1 MYHLF
6 NPENKFWN
14 FIGKITDVACMGILW
29 ALVSLP
35 VFTIGATTTAFYDFA
50 LHQVNDREGKILKSF
65 FTSFKAHFGRATLLW
80 LIELAGIAFFALDL
94 WAAWNFFL
102 ANGGVAG
109 IVLLGFCACIA
120 LIFLSCLMYVYPLLA
135 AFDFR
140 LKKILRDSFIMAMGN
155 LHVTITLFVMTALVC
170 VLIYYVSGLFFFW
183 IGLYIFFSAYFIT
196 GVFLKYVRDPEEDET
211 GKEQREE

>member
-14 FIGKITDVACMGILW
+14 FIAKITDAACMSILW

-35 VFTIGATTTAFYDFA
+35 LFTIGAATTAFYDFS

-65 FTSFKAHFGRATLLW
+65 FGSFRAHFGRATLLW
-80 LIELAGIAFFALDL
+80 LTELAGIAFFALDL
-94 WAAWNFFL
+94 WAAWNFYL
-102 ANGGVAG
+102 TKGGVIG
-109 IVLLGFCACIA
+109 IALMGFCACFA
-120 LIFLSCLMYVYPLLA
+120 LIFLSCVRYVYPLLA
-135 AFDFR
+135 AFNFN

-183 IGLYIFFSAYFIT
+183 IGLYIFFSSYFIT
-196 GVFLKYVRDPEEDET
+196 GVFLKYVRDPEEEA
-211 GKEQREE
+211 GKEQLEE

>member
-14 FIGKITDVACMGILW
+14 FIAKITDAACMSILW

-35 VFTIGATTTAFYDFA
+35 LFTIGAATTAFYDFS

-65 FTSFKAHFGRATLLW
+65 FGSFRAHFGRATLLW
-80 LIELAGIAFFALDL
+80 LTELAGIAFFALDL
-94 WAAWNFFL
+94 WAAWNFYL
-102 ANGGVAG
+102 TKGGVIG
-109 IVLLGFCACIA
+109 IALMGFCACFA
-120 LIFLSCLMYVYPLLA
+120 LIFLSCVMYIYPLLA
-135 AFDFR
+135 AFNFN

-183 IGLYIFFSAYFIT
+183 IGLYIFFSSYFIT
-196 GVFLKYVRDPEEDET
+196 GVFLKYVRDPEEGA
-211 GKEQREE
+211 GKEQLEE

>member
-14 FIGKITDVACMGILW
+14 FIAKITDAACMSILW
-29 ALVSLP
+29 ALASLP
-35 VFTIGATTTAFYDFA
+35 LFTIGAATTAFYDFS

-65 FTSFKAHFGRATLLW
+65 FGSFRAHFGRATLLW
-80 LIELAGIAFFALDL
+80 LTELAGIAFFALDL
-94 WAAWNFFL
+94 WAAWHFYL
-102 ANGGVAG
+102 TTGGVIG
-109 IVLLGFCACIA
+109 IALLGFCACFA
-120 LIFLSCLMYVYPLLA
+120 LIFLSCVMYIYPLLA
-135 AFDFR
+135 AFNFN

-183 IGLYIFFSAYFIT
+183 IGLYIFFSSYFIT
-196 GVFLKYVRDPEEDET
+196 GVFLKYVRDPEEEA
-211 GKEQREE
+211 GKEQLEE

>member
-14 FIGKITDVACMGILW
+14 FIAKITDAACMSILW

-35 VFTIGATTTAFYDFA
+35 LFTIGAATTAFYDFS

-65 FTSFKAHFGRATLLW
+65 FGSFRAHFGRATLLW
-80 LIELAGIAFFALDL
+80 LTELAGIVFFALDL
-94 WAAWNFFL
+94 WAAWNFYL
-102 ANGGVAG
+102 TKGGVIG
-109 IVLLGFCACIA
+109 IALMGFCACFA
-120 LIFLSCLMYVYPLLA
+120 LIFLSCVMYVYPLLA
-135 AFDFR
+135 AFNFN
-140 LKKILRDSFIMAMGN
+140 LKKILRDSFIRAMGN

-183 IGLYIFFSAYFIT
+183 IGLYIFFSSYFIT
-196 GVFLKYVRDPEEDET
+196 GVFLKYVRDPEEEA
-211 GKEQREE
+211 GKEQLEE

>member
-14 FIGKITDVACMGILW
+14 FIAKITDAACMSILW

-35 VFTIGATTTAFYDFA
+35 LFTIGAATTAFYDFS

-65 FTSFKAHFGRATLLW
+65 FGSFRAHFGRATLLW
-80 LIELAGIAFFALDL
+80 LTELAGIAFFALDL
-94 WAAWNFFL
+94 WAAWNFYL
-102 ANGGVAG
+102 TKGGVIG
-109 IVLLGFCACIA
+109 IALMGFCACFA
-120 LIFLSCLMYVYPLLA
+120 LIFLSCVMYIYPLLA
-135 AFDFR
+135 AFNFN

-183 IGLYIFFSAYFIT
+183 IGLYIFFSSYFIT
-196 GVFLKYVRDPEEDET
+196 GVFLKYVRDPEEEA
-211 GKEQREE
+211 GKEQLEE

>member
-14 FIGKITDVACMGILW
+14 FIAKITDAACMSILW

-35 VFTIGATTTAFYDFA
+35 LFTIGAATTAFYDFS

-65 FTSFKAHFGRATLLW
+65 FGSFRAHFGRATLLW
-80 LIELAGIAFFALDL
+80 LTELAGIAFFALDL
-94 WAAWNFFL
+94 WAAWNFYL
-102 ANGGVAG
+102 TKGGVIG
-109 IVLLGFCACIA
+109 IALRGFCACFA
-120 LIFLSCLMYVYPLLA
+120 LIFLSCVMYVYPLLA
-135 AFDFR
+135 AFNFN

-183 IGLYIFFSAYFIT
+183 IGLYIFFSSYFIT
-196 GVFLKYVRDPEEDET
+196 GVFLKYVRDPEEEA
-211 GKEQREE
+211 GKEQLEE

>member
-14 FIGKITDVACMGILW
+14 FIAKITDAACMSILW
-29 ALVSLP
+29 ALASLP
-35 VFTIGATTTAFYDFA
+35 LFTIGAATTAFYDFS

-65 FTSFKAHFGRATLLW
+65 FGSFRAHFGRATLLW
-80 LIELAGIAFFALDL
+80 LTELAGIAFFALDL
-94 WAAWNFFL
+94 WAAWNFYL
-102 ANGGVAG
+102 TKGGVIG
-109 IVLLGFCACIA
+109 IALMGFCACFA
-120 LIFLSCLMYVYPLLA
+120 LIFLSCVMYVYPLLA
-135 AFDFR
+135 AFNFN

-183 IGLYIFFSAYFIT
+183 IGLYIFFSSYFIT
-196 GVFLKYVRDPEEDET
+196 GVFLKYVRDPEEEA
-211 GKEQREE
+211 GKEQLEE

>member
-1 MYHLF
+1 MCHLF

-14 FIGKITDVACMGILW
+14 FIAKITDAACMSILW

-35 VFTIGATTTAFYDFA
+35 LFTIGAATTAFYDFS

-65 FTSFKAHFGRATLLW
+65 FGSFRAHFGRATLLW
-80 LIELAGIAFFALDL
+80 LTELAGIAFFALDL
-94 WAAWNFFL
+94 WAAWNFYL
-102 ANGGVAG
+102 TKGGVIG
-109 IVLLGFCACIA
+109 IALMGFCACFA
-120 LIFLSCLMYVYPLLA
+120 LIFLSCVMYVYPLLA
-135 AFDFR
+135 AFNFN

-183 IGLYIFFSAYFIT
+183 IGLYIFFSSYFIT
-196 GVFLKYVRDPEEDET
+196 GVFLKYVRAPEEEA
-211 GKEQREE
+211 GKEQLEE

>member
-14 FIGKITDVACMGILW
+14 FIAKITDAACMSILW

-35 VFTIGATTTAFYDFA
+35 LFTIGAATTAFYDFS

-65 FTSFKAHFGRATLLW
+65 FGSFRAHFGRATLLW
-80 LIELAGIAFFALDL
+80 LTELAGIAFFALDL
-94 WAAWNFFL
+94 WAAWNFYL
-102 ANGGVAG
+102 TKGGVIG
-109 IVLLGFCACIA
+109 IALMGFCACFA
-120 LIFLSCLMYVYPLLA
+120 LIFLSCVMYVYPLLA
-135 AFDFR
+135 AFNFN
-140 LKKILRDSFIMAMGN
+140 LKKIIRDSFIMAMGN

-183 IGLYIFFSAYFIT
+183 IGLYIFFSSYFIT
-196 GVFLKYVRDPEEDET
+196 GVFLKYVRDPEEEA
-211 GKEQREE
+211 GKEQLEE

>member
-14 FIGKITDVACMGILW
+14 FIAKITDAACMSILW
-29 ALVSLP
+29 ALASLP
-35 VFTIGATTTAFYDFA
+35 LFTIGAATTAFYDFS

-65 FTSFKAHFGRATLLW
+65 FGSFRAHFGRATLLW
-80 LIELAGIAFFALDL
+80 LTELAGIAFFSLDL
-94 WAAWNFFL
+94 WAAWNFYL
-102 ANGGVAG
+102 TKGGVIG
-109 IVLLGFCACIA
+109 IALMGFCACFA
-120 LIFLSCLMYVYPLLA
+120 LIFLSCVMYVYPLLA
-135 AFDFR
+135 AFNFN

-183 IGLYIFFSAYFIT
+183 IGLYIFFSSYFIT
-196 GVFLKYVRDPEEDET
+196 GVFLKYVRDPEEEA
-211 GKEQREE
+211 GKEQLEE

>member
-14 FIGKITDVACMGILW
+14 FIAKITDAACMSILW

-35 VFTIGATTTAFYDFA
+35 LFTIGAATTAFYDFS

-65 FTSFKAHFGRATLLW
+65 FGSFRAHFGRATLLW
-80 LIELAGIAFFALDL
+80 LTELAGIAFFALDL
-94 WAAWNFFL
+94 WAAWNFYL
-102 ANGGVAG
+102 TKGGVIG
-109 IVLLGFCACIA
+109 IALMGFCACFA
-120 LIFLSCLMYVYPLLA
+120 LIFLSCVMYVYPLLA
-135 AFDFR
+135 AFNFN

-183 IGLYIFFSAYFIT
+183 IGLYIFFSSYFIT
-196 GVFLKYVRDPEEDET
+196 GVFLKYVRALEEEA
-211 GKEQREE
+211 GKEQLEE

>member
-14 FIGKITDVACMGILW
+14 FIAKITDAACMSILW
-29 ALVSLP
+29 ALASLP
-35 VFTIGATTTAFYDFA
+35 LFTIGAATTAFYDFS

-65 FTSFKAHFGRATLLW
+65 FGSFRAHFGRATLLW
-80 LIELAGIAFFALDL
+80 LTELAGIAFFALDL
-94 WAAWNFFL
+94 WAAWNFYL
-102 ANGGVAG
+102 TKGGVIG
-109 IVLLGFCACIA
+109 IALMGFCACFA
-120 LIFLSCLMYVYPLLA
+120 LIFLSCVMYVYPLLA
-135 AFDFR
+135 AFNFN

-183 IGLYIFFSAYFIT
+183 IGLYIFFSSYFIT
-196 GVFLKYVRDPEEDET
+196 GVFLKYVRDPEEGA
-211 GKEQREE
+211 GKEQLEE

>member
-14 FIGKITDVACMGILW
+14 FIAKITDAACMSILW
-29 ALVSLP
+29 ALASLP
-35 VFTIGATTTAFYDFA
+35 LFTIGAATTAFYDFS

-65 FTSFKAHFGRATLLW
+65 FGSFRAHFGRATLLW
-80 LIELAGIAFFALDL
+80 LTELAGIAFFALDL
-94 WAAWNFFL
+94 WAAWNFYL
-102 ANGGVAG
+102 TKGGVIG
-109 IVLLGFCACIA
+109 IALMGFCACFA
-120 LIFLSCLMYVYPLLA
+120 LIFLSCVMYVYPLLA
-135 AFDFR
+135 AFNFS

-183 IGLYIFFSAYFIT
+183 IGLYIFFSSYFIT
-196 GVFLKYVRDPEEDET
+196 GVFLKYVRDPEEEA
-211 GKEQREE
+211 GKEQLEE

>member
-1 MYHLF
+1 MGPGEPSGFHHRRDNDGLLRF
-6 NPENKFWN
+6 RSASGERPGRENPEKLFHFLQGPFWQ
-14 FIGKITDVACMGILW
+14 GH
-29 ALVSLP
+29 P
-35 VFTIGATTTAFYDFA
+35 P
-50 LHQVNDREGKILKSF
+50 
-65 FTSFKAHFGRATLLW
+65 W

-109 IVLLGFCACIA
+109 IALLGFCACIA

-170 VLIYYVSGLFFFW
+170 VLIYYVSGLVFFW
-183 IGLYIFFSAYFIT
+183 IGL
-196 GVFLKYVRDPEEDET
+196 
-211 GKEQREE
+211 

>member
-14 FIGKITDVACMGILW
+14 FIAKITDAACMSILW

-35 VFTIGATTTAFYDFA
+35 LFTIGAATTAFYDFS

-65 FTSFKAHFGRATLLW
+65 FGSFRAHFGRATVLW
-80 LIELAGIAFFALDL
+80 RTELAGIAFFALDL
-94 WAAWNFFL
+94 WAAWNFYL
-102 ANGGVAG
+102 TKGGVIG
-109 IVLLGFCACIA
+109 IALMGFCACFA
-120 LIFLSCLMYVYPLLA
+120 LIFLSCVMYVYPLLA
-135 AFDFR
+135 AFNFN

-183 IGLYIFFSAYFIT
+183 IGLYIFFSSYFIT
-196 GVFLKYVRDPEEDET
+196 GVFLKYVRDPEEEA
-211 GKEQREE
+211 GKEQLEE

>member
-14 FIGKITDVACMGILW
+14 FIAKITDVACMSILW

-35 VFTIGATTTAFYDFA
+35 VFTIGATTTAFYDFS

-65 FTSFKAHFGRATLLW
+65 FGSFKAHFGRATVLW

-94 WAAWNFFL
+94 WAVWNFFL
-102 ANGGVAG
+102 AKGGVIG
-109 IVLLGFCACIA
+109 IALMGFCACIA
-120 LIFLSCLMYVYPLLA
+120 LIFLSCVMYVYPLLA
-135 AFDFR
+135 TFDFK
-140 LKKILRDSFIMAMGN
+140 LKKLLRDSFIMAMGN

-183 IGLYIFFSAYFIT
+183 IGLYIFFSSYFIT
-196 GVFLKYVRDPEEDET
+196 GVFLKYVRDPEEE
-211 GKEQREE
+211 GKEQLVE

>member
-14 FIGKITDVACMGILW
+14 FIAKITDAACMSILW

-35 VFTIGATTTAFYDFA
+35 LFTIGAATTAFYDFS

-65 FTSFKAHFGRATLLW
+65 FGSFRAHFGRATLLW
-80 LIELAGIAFFALDL
+80 LTELAGIAFFALDL
-94 WAAWNFFL
+94 WAAWNFYL
-102 ANGGVAG
+102 TKGGVIG
-109 IVLLGFCACIA
+109 IALMGFCACFA
-120 LIFLSCLMYVYPLLA
+120 LIFLSCVMYVYPLLA
-135 AFDFR
+135 AFNFN

-183 IGLYIFFSAYFIT
+183 IGLYIFFSSYFIT
-196 GVFLKYVRDPEEDET
+196 GVFLKYVRDPEGEE
-211 GKEQREE
+211 GKEQLEE

>member
-14 FIGKITDVACMGILW
+14 FIAKITDAACMSILW
-29 ALVSLP
+29 ALASLP
-35 VFTIGATTTAFYDFA
+35 LFTIGAATTAFYDFS

-65 FTSFKAHFGRATLLW
+65 FGSFRAHFGRATLLW
-80 LIELAGIAFFALDL
+80 LTELAGIVFFALDL
-94 WAAWNFFL
+94 WAAWNFYL
-102 ANGGVAG
+102 TKGGVIG
-109 IVLLGFCACIA
+109 IALMGFCACFA
-120 LIFLSCLMYVYPLLA
+120 LIFLSCVMYVYPLLA
-135 AFDFR
+135 AFNFN

-183 IGLYIFFSAYFIT
+183 IGLYIFFSSYFIT
-196 GVFLKYVRDPEEDET
+196 GVFLKYVRDPEEEA
-211 GKEQREE
+211 GKEQLEE

>member
-14 FIGKITDVACMGILW
+14 FIAKITDAACMSILW

-35 VFTIGATTTAFYDFA
+35 LFTIGAATTAFYDFS

-65 FTSFKAHFGRATLLW
+65 FGSFRAHFGRATLLW
-80 LIELAGIAFFALDL
+80 LTELAGIAFFALDL
-94 WAAWNFFL
+94 WAAWNFYL
-102 ANGGVAG
+102 TKGGVIG
-109 IVLLGFCACIA
+109 IALMGFCACFA
-120 LIFLSCLMYVYPLLA
+120 LIFLSCVMYVYPLLA
-135 AFDFR
+135 AFNFN

-183 IGLYIFFSAYFIT
+183 IGLYIFFSSYFIT
-196 GVFLKYVRDPEEDET
+196 GVFLKYVRDPEEEA
-211 GKEQREE
+211 GKEQLEE